1 MGACQVPVQLG
12 SCQVPVQLDSCQEC
26 QWVQLAT
33 ARGILDAGHMVIDI
47 RVITRA
53 QIASAVATTA
63 TIQEAVLHM
72 TLLTLII
79 AWSLSAMMPG
89 EGA

>member
-1 MGACQVPVQLG
+1 M
-12 SCQVPVQLDSCQEC
+12 
-26 QWVQLAT
+26 QLAT
-33 ARGILDAGHMVIDI
+33 ASGILFTGHMVIDI

-53 QIASAVATTA
+53 PIASAVTA
-63 TIQEAVLHM
+63 TAAIQEAVLHM

-79 AWSLSAMMPG
+79 AWSLSAMMPE